1 MFLLEKDLV
10 EKAAATK
17 IIEYSPLGKELKAHT
32 DISRKPYQA
41 LDKIYET
48 NKTINKKH

>member
-10 EKAAATK
+10 EKAATTK
-17 IIEYSPLGKELKAHT
+17 IIEYSPLGKELKAYT

-41 LDKIYET
+41 WDKIYET
-48 NKTINKKH
+48 NKLCY